1 MGYISFSECKV
12 SKPSK
17 SDLCGVFSKLII
29 KAEKKK
35 MSAQNY
41 RMYALLQSTI
51 SRLRMDDDLYKLH
64 VLVKRCKSTKNSFE
78 KVSTDGKVAV
88 GNDVEDGDVPD
99 PLQLDTFF
107 DRLKSV
113 NVDPSHPGHS
123 DHS

>member
-1 MGYISFSECKV
+1 MGYISISECKV
-12 SKPSK
+12 SKPRK
-17 SDLCGVFSKLII
+17 SDFCGVFSKLII

-64 VLVKRCKSTKNSFE
+64 KLIKRCKSTTNGIE

-88 GNDVEDGDVPD
+88 GDDVEDCDVPD
-99 PLQLDTFF
+99 PLQLGTFF

-113 NVDPSHPGHS
+113 NVDSSSQPGHS
-123 DHS
+123 